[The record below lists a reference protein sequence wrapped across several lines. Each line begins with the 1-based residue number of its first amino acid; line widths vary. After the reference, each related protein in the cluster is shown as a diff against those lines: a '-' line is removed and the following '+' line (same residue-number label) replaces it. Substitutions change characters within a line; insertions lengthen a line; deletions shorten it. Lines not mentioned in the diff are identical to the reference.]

1 MKRKTMIS
9 SILVIVLCLGL
20 ISGSTF
26 ALFTSENSVN
36 IAVTSGKVKVN
47 ATLSTPIL
55 YSANASEITTDGKAV
70 KTTDTTSDG
79 ADGTL
84 TGTFAGTYYYDK
96 LDGTTFADGGTASYT
111 APTLTIDKMTPG
123 DKVKT
128 TLSVGNESN
137 VAIQYRL
144 KIEATSTSNLDVLS
158 LLKIDYDGKLYT
170 GLKSFTSSWTLV
182 PAPTS
187 TTDPM
192 TTKDISI
199 IFPLDVDGEEYMD
212 KTVGFVFTVEA
223 VQSNANTSGT
233 TTIEFATSAGTSTA
247 TAQTLTATAVIPTTA
262 NATVITS
269 NTATTD
275 INDTNNDATTSIPV
289 STTLYTDDAGT
300 GSSITAGDGTTGALS
315 RTIDVVPTSPTST
328 TVDISFTYTET
339 NISTQASTTTAVTGF
354 DKIVTNTANIGAN
367 LMSVT
372 VTRSHNGQV
381 TSMNPS
387 DDPTVEGFSYDPAT
401 GILTIR
407 SKLYSAYGVNY
418 VPAVVKVI
426 SANVVTYY
434 ETLKKA
440 FDAVT
445 TTDIA
450 TIELL
455 NDITIDESLTLEA
468 NKTATLI
475 LAGKTIDTTVKNAIV
490 NRGTLTVDATA
501 TDSAF
506 TTNAGNVFSN
516 ETDAV
521 ITLKGG
527 SYTSSHKTENVLF
540 NNGTMNID
548 GITLVSEGAGI
559 HTNGALTI
567 ETASITA
574 GDSDRIEGYKNCIY
588 AGDNATVLI
597 KDGTYTYRG
606 NLTGNTLQ
614 AGGANSVF
622 TINDGTFS
630 SLVYDTTY
638 PKVISAENATSV
650 FNINGGTWV
659 GDCGRFGHVNITGGH
674 INFTAIYDF
683 NSPFFTL
690 TGGIYADSLK
700 STLNKSIYIS
710 SAYEIED
717 NGDGTWVINE
727 APVQAKHIIGTQEEL
742 QTVFA
747 ATIAEDNLTIN
758 ISDDIVFEGENW
770 TPLNL
775 EAYNQNTAKNVRIN
789 GNGHTISGLNDALIA
804 NAFFGNTSIEIYNLT
819 LKNTNILN
827 KSYNGL
833 GNGAFIAYADNCNH
847 VTLVNCH
854 LKDSSI
860 EINSGSG
867 VGGLIGSSTTSPL
880 IITNCSVT
888 NSTIKGSSSNAG
900 AIIGLAGYAAASI
913 TDVTATNCTIKGER
927 ADKSGYIVGSVM
939 YNGAGGATITTTDNC
954 TGNTVINFTDST
966 ENNTA
971 IYGRSVGMTE
981 GTFRVNGVIL
991 N

>member
-315 RTIDVVPTSPTST
+315 RTIDVVPTSPTSV

-339 NISTQASTTTAVTGF
+339 NTTTQESTTTAVTGF
-354 DKIVTNTANIGAN
+354 DKIVTNTANIGVN

-381 TSMNPS
+381 TQMTES
-387 DDPTVEGFSYDPAT
+387 DDPTVEGFSYNPDT
-401 GILTIR
+401 GVLTIR
-407 SKLYSAYGVNY
+407 SKLYSEYCVNY
-418 VPAVVKVI
+418 KLAVAYNLNNTSESYLNVEQLHAALVAGKSVKLLSDLDMTGYTWEPIEGYTGTFDGNKKTISNLSI
-426 SANVVTYY
+426 SAPGDMGAMFYSVGDNTTIKDVKFADVSVEGKYVATVVADAS
-434 ETLKKA
+434 EALNLTLTGIEVLSGSVTANSYAAGIA
-440 FDAVT
+440 FDV
-445 TTDIA
+445 
-450 TIELL
+450 
-455 NDITIDESLTLEA
+455 
-468 NKTATLI
+468 
-475 LAGKTIDTTVKNAIV
+475 
-490 NRGTLTVDATA
+490 
-501 TDSAF
+501 
-506 TTNAGNVFSN
+506 
-516 ETDAV
+516 
-521 ITLKGG
+521 
-527 SYTSSHKTENVLF
+527 
-540 NNGTMNID
+540 
-548 GITLVSEGAGI
+548 EGAGI
-559 HTNGALTI
+559 TMTNCKNYATITSNFVGAGI
-567 ETASITA
+567 
-574 GDSDRIEGYKNCIY
+574 
-588 AGDNATVLI
+588 ATWVVSNS
-597 KDGTYTYRG
+597 GTYN
-606 NLTGNTLQ
+606 NLENYGDVTG
-614 AGGANSVF
+614 A
-622 TINDGTFS
+622 
-630 SLVYDTTY
+630 
-638 PKVISAENATSV
+638 
-650 FNINGGTWV
+650 W
-659 GDCGRFGHVNITGGH
+659 
-674 INFTAIYDF
+674 
-683 NSPFFTL
+683 
-690 TGGIYADSLK
+690 TGGIFANFKGDISNSINKGDVTSTANYPAGGIVGVIAGVTNFDHCINIGDITNSYAS
-700 STLNKSIYIS
+700 SNPNASAGGIFGHTPGSATTANYCINTGNIS
-710 SAYEIED
+710 SLNSVA
-717 NGDGTWVINE
+717 GG
-727 APVQAKHIIGTQEEL
+727 IGT
-742 QTVFA
+742 
-747 ATIAEDNLTIN
+747 
-758 ISDDIVFEGENW
+758 
-770 TPLNL
+770 
-775 EAYNQNTAKNVRIN
+775 
-789 GNGHTISGLNDALIA
+789 AL
-804 NAFFGNTSIEIYNLT
+804 Y
-819 LKNTNILN
+819 
-827 KSYNGL
+827 
-833 GNGAFIAYADNCNH
+833 
-847 VTLVNCH
+847 
-854 LKDSSI
+854 
-860 EINSGSG
+860 
-867 VGGLIGSSTTSPL
+867 
-880 IITNCSVT
+880 
-888 NSTIKGSSSNAG
+888 
-900 AIIGLAGYAAASI
+900 
-913 TDVTATNCTIKGER
+913 
-927 ADKSGYIVGSVM
+927 
-939 YNGAGGATITTTDNC
+939 GGATINYSYNSGDVFGNRSTVQYTAGGIMPKPEYGNANSVANYSLNTGTITCGDN
-954 TGNTVINFTDST
+954 GST
-966 ENNTA
+966 YNVATLGSES
-971 IYGRSVGMTE
+971 YYYD
-981 GTFRVNGVIL
+981 NGVLKNHLSGDTVVDIQSVVTTLNGGTDDTSFWTINNNVIVPAIL
-991 N
+991 VEE